1 MTLAYRYF
9 STPLKAIKSIALMI
23 SSSSDP
29 VNAAPNITDDS
40 SMITTVTVHL
50 AEKTTRKILNRLKKL
65 DVEVLDAKIETTRGR
80 ATQLTAKLVRA
91 RKELQDLETAKYHI
105 EHPDEVVP
113 KKKRSRS
120 PAGDSS
126 DDEAP
131 IRKPRAKAVAKP
143 SAVVETTDAAVEATD
158 DAKPEVEQ
166 PEKKK
171 KKRAAKKGGIEVST
185 VNLNTT
191 QLLFS
196 ILYGS
201 HIVQTKTLYIHLK
214 TLSSSTQQLNAT
226 SYGLGRF

>member
-1 MTLAYRYF
+1 MTLAYRYL

-105 EHPDEVVP
+105 EHPDEVAP

-131 IRKPRAKAVAKP
+131 IRKPRAKAVAKTA
-143 SAVVETTDAAVEATD
+143 AVVETTEAAVEATD

-171 KKRAAKKGGIEVST
+171 KKRAAKKGGIEVD
-185 VNLNTT
+185 
-191 QLLFS
+191 
-196 ILYGS
+196 
-201 HIVQTKTLYIHLK
+201 
-214 TLSSSTQQLNAT
+214 LSDNVLAEEDEIAS
-226 SYGLGRF
+226 G

>member
-1 MTLAYRYF
+1 MTLAYRYL

-105 EHPDEVVP
+105 EHPDEVAP

-131 IRKPRAKAVAKP
+131 IRKPRAKAVAKTA
-143 SAVVETTDAAVEATD
+143 AVVETTDAAVEAVVEATD

-171 KKRAAKKGGIEVST
+171 KKRAAKKGGIEVD
-185 VNLNTT
+185 
-191 QLLFS
+191 
-196 ILYGS
+196 
-201 HIVQTKTLYIHLK
+201 
-214 TLSSSTQQLNAT
+214 LSDNVLAEEDELAS
-226 SYGLGRF
+226 G

>member
-1 MTLAYRYF
+1 
-9 STPLKAIKSIALMI
+9 MI

-105 EHPDEVVP
+105 EHPDEVAP

-131 IRKPRAKAVAKP
+131 IRKPRAKTAVKAAAKAIE
-143 SAVVETTDAAVEATD
+143 SEAIESEATESEATENTKAD
-158 DAKPEVEQ
+158 VEQ

-171 KKRAAKKGGIEVST
+171 KKRAAKKGGIEVD
-185 VNLNTT
+185 
-191 QLLFS
+191 
-196 ILYGS
+196 
-201 HIVQTKTLYIHLK
+201 
-214 TLSSSTQQLNAT
+214 LSDNVLAEEDEIAS
-226 SYGLGRF
+226 G

>member
-1 MTLAYRYF
+1 
-9 STPLKAIKSIALMI
+9 MI

-105 EHPDEVVP
+105 EHPDEVAP

-143 SAVVETTDAAVEATD
+143 AVETTDAAVETTADAVEPTAA
-158 DAKPEVEQ
+158 AKPEVEQ

-171 KKRAAKKGGIEVST
+171 KKRAAKKGGIEVD
-185 VNLNTT
+185 
-191 QLLFS
+191 
-196 ILYGS
+196 
-201 HIVQTKTLYIHLK
+201 
-214 TLSSSTQQLNAT
+214 LSDNVLAEEDEIAS
-226 SYGLGRF
+226 G

>member
-1 MTLAYRYF
+1 
-9 STPLKAIKSIALMI
+9 MI

-105 EHPDEVVP
+105 EHPEEVAP

-120 PAGDSS
+120 PADDSS

-131 IRKPRAKAVAKP
+131 IRKPRAKAVAKVDVTT
-143 SAVVETTDAAVEATD
+143 STTDAAAAEPAEETKV
-158 DAKPEVEQ
+158 EVEQ

-171 KKRAAKKGGIEVST
+171 KKRAAKKGGIEVD
-185 VNLNTT
+185 
-191 QLLFS
+191 
-196 ILYGS
+196 
-201 HIVQTKTLYIHLK
+201 
-214 TLSSSTQQLNAT
+214 LSDNVLAEEDEIAS
-226 SYGLGRF
+226 G